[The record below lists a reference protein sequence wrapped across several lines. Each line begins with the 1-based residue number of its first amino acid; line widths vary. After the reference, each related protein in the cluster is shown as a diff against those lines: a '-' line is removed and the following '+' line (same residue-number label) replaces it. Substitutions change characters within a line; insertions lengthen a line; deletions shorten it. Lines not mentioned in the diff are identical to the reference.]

1 MRKIKLFCKMLY
13 NLVSAASEDPEHYG
27 LPLHHENSKTSQRL
41 RTEHT
46 EPALI
51 HQTPYLTDPLL

>member
-1 MRKIKLFCKMLY
+1 MLY